1 MLADDVITGLPY
13 LKVEEV
19 RRSRGFEVFCRVEQA
34 VRCPR
39 CAGEEL
45 RLKGKKLR
53 RIKGITHGTVP
64 TALQILVHKYRC
76 RFCERTFWQEIPGV
90 RKYSRTSQPL
100 KEELFAKHIQG
111 ISQKQ
116 LAEDLA
122 IGSASC
128 ERYVQ
133 EMFSLKYRERTGTP
147 CPRVLGIDEHH
158 FGRRQSYVTTLC
170 DLRKHKVYDI
180 LPGKA
185 ESSLQDYL
193 ERIPDRGR
201 AKIVVMDLSSSYRSL
216 VQRYFPRALIVS
228 DRFHVI
234 RLLLRAFSM
243 VCQRIDPALKWQQRG
258 MPKLMLKNPHTL
270 THEQLGRL
278 QSYFK
283 RQPAIHQ
290 LYLFKEEAKRFLMT
304 RDKSRKALQRDGI
317 IGFFLKLVEQMKAS
331 GFDLFRTLGKT
342 LQTWQEEILRMF
354 VFPYSNGIT
363 EGFHR
368 KMKLIQR
375 RAYGFRNFENYRL
388 RVIVLCGH
396 LPQTGL

>member
-1 MLADDVITGLPY
+1 MLVDDIITGLPY
-13 LKVEEV
+13 LKVEQV
-19 RRSRGFEVFCRVEQA
+19 NRSRGFEVVCRLELAAQ
-34 VRCPR
+34 CPR
-39 CAGEEL
+39 CLSDEL
-45 RLKGKKLR
+45 RVKDKKQR
-53 RIKGITHGTVP
+53 SIKGITHGNVP
-64 TALQILVHKYRC
+64 SALLVLVRKYRC
-76 RFCERTFWQEIPGV
+76 QPCGRTFWQEIPGV

-133 EMFSLKYRERTGTP
+133 EMFSLKYRERLGTP

-158 FGRRQSYVTTLC
+158 FGRRQSFVTTLC

-185 ESSLQDYL
+185 ESSLADYL
-193 ERIPDRGR
+193 DRIPDRR
-201 AKIVVMDLSSSYRSL
+201 RVKIVVMDLSSSYRSL
-216 VQRYFPRALIVS
+216 VQRYFPAALIVS

-243 VCQRIDPALKWQQRG
+243 VCQRIDPSLKWQQRG
-258 MPKLMLKNPHTL
+258 LPKLMLKNAHTL
-270 THEQLGRL
+270 TAEQQGRL
-278 QSYFK
+278 QGYFK
-283 RQPAIHQ
+283 KQAAIHQ

-304 RDKSRKALQRDGI
+304 RGKNRKALQKEGI
-317 IGFFLKLVEQMKAS
+317 VGFFLKLVEQMKAS

-396 LPQTGL
+396 LPQSGL